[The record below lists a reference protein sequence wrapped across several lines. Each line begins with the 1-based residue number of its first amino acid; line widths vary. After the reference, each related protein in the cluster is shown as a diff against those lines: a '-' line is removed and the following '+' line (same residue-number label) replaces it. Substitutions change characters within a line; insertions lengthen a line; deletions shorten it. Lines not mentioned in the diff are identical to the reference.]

1 MPEIE
6 QAMRKLKLG
15 GMAKNWRS
23 VAYRDNE
30 QYVSVLPRK
39 PHATE
44 DTRFFKQMPEV
55 WRQLLG
61 QTHGKERKSALEL
74 LSEIVRDGNA
84 DLCGE
89 ALELAAENGRTD
101 AESIRQCY
109 YMVARKEFRPNP
121 LRLDNDAPPLNYAP
135 DLSAYDNLMGGEGHA

>member
-1 MPEIE
+1 MPE
-6 QAMRKLKLG
+6 G
-15 GMAKNWRS
+15 
-23 VAYRDNE
+23 
-30 QYVSVLPRK
+30 
-39 PHATE
+39 
-44 DTRFFKQMPEV
+44 

-84 DLCGE
+84 ELCGD

-135 DLSAYDNLMGGEGHA
+135 DLSAYDTLMGGEDNA